1 MIQNIKREVPETKD
15 NTPVQVQRTD
25 YKETIEYVVTLEKEQ
40 PAGEVKTVEKVV
52 VIHDKVTH
60 NNDIMAVE
68 TKE

>member
-1 MIQNIKREVPETKD
+1 MIQNIKREVPEMKD

-25 YKETIEYVVTLEKEQ
+25 YKETIEYVVTLEKE
-40 PAGEVKTVEKVV
+40 PVDEVKTVEKVV

-60 NNDIMAVE
+60 NNEIMAVE

>member
-1 MIQNIKREVPETKD
+1 MKD

-25 YKETIEYVVTLEKEQ
+25 YKETIEYVVKLEKE
-40 PAGEVKTVEKVV
+40 PVDEVKTVEKVV

-60 NNDIMAVE
+60 NNEIMAVE